1 MKGIIISLFLLSFLL
16 ACNKKSENIQIEP
29 ADCPIKYLRGEY
41 REYQDSGLY
50 SPQIG
55 LMRFENDST
64 LKFNNSFVGY
74 LINGDCTITFNT
86 IIHQTYEVIVCDEC
100 ACDVYFK
107 KVDSTLN
114 YTDRCL
120 KKI

>member
-1 MKGIIISLFLLSFLL
+1 MKFLTFIALLMLFA
-16 ACNKKSENIQIEP
+16 ACNKKSENISSAP
-29 ADCPIKYLRGEY
+29 VDCPIKSLSGEY
-41 REYQDSGLY
+41 KEYQDSSLY

-55 LMRFENDST
+55 IMRFENDST
-64 LKFNNSFVGY
+64 LKFGNSFIVY
-74 LINGDCTITFNT
+74 SIQDDCTITLNT
-86 IIHQTYEVIVCDEC
+86 IIYQKYEVIICDEC

-107 KVDSTLN
+107 KIDSSAN

>member
-16 ACNKKSENIQIEP
+16 ACNKKSDNTLTEP
-29 ADCPIKYLRGEY
+29 IGCAIKYLRGEY

-55 LMRFENDST
+55 VMRFENDST
-64 LKFNNSFVGY
+64 LKFNNSFVEY
-74 LINGDCTITFNT
+74 SIDEDCIITFKT
-86 IIHQTYEVIVCDEC
+86 IVRQKYEVIVCDEC

-107 KVDSTLN
+107 KVDSTFN